1 METVRYSDCF
11 WKGGQMFRLAIG
23 ECLAQVSH
31 SIADAF
37 TVHSFSHPMDMVW
50 ATWHGFVE
58 VWAGMG
64 LPDVFRSIDQC
75 MRMSDAALRYG
86 CDIDNSIVFNP
97 KLPSPLFLLF
107 DYNRRIPPQD
117 LETAFRYL
125 YNIGYDI
132 EEKNSYGETLLLFA
146 ATQLRPSVVSILR
159 LVMEKGADLHTVG
172 LDNRGALHLAFA
184 APRRWGAWDSS
195 CTSACDH
202 ADVDHVQWAQE
213 ILETESKNYAGDYCD
228 HGLTPAPS
236 VVDDIQNNKLTYDDE
251 VQERFYWG
259 SGRVCLPTTGSIG
272 PVYHIK
278 RRRSEQYIDRD
289 EADDVDGVYLEV
301 METDDEGEDIEK
313 NDPGDDGDADDDD
326 DGENEDYEDDGEDED
341 YEYHDEDNN
350 NGTEAL
356 RIPQGYVL
364 YYDDRGDAV
373 IVREPLPILK
383 TRLRFKLLT
392 LLRAGCDPN
401 LLDKYGNS
409 PSDEARYHGLWPEWT
424 WALLNAGYVLDKD
437 SVRWEKR
444 VEDDVTSVS

>member
-1 METVRYSDCF
+1 
-11 WKGGQMFRLAIG
+11 
-23 ECLAQVSH
+23 
-31 SIADAF
+31 
-37 TVHSFSHPMDMVW
+37 MDMVW
-50 ATWHGFVE
+50 ATWHAFVE
-58 VWAGMG
+58 AWASTF

-75 MRMSDAALRYG
+75 IRMSDAALRYG
-86 CDIDNSIVFNP
+86 CDIDNSIVFNRL
-97 KLPSPLFLLF
+97 LPSPLFFLF
-107 DYNRRIPPQD
+107 YYDSEIPSQD

-125 YNIGYDI
+125 CNVGYDT
-132 EEKNSYGETLLLFA
+132 EGRDLRGATLFLIQATNLF
-146 ATQLRPSVVSILR
+146 PSVISMLR
-159 LVMEKGADLHTVG
+159 LLIEKGADLRAV
-172 LDNRGALHLAFA
+172 DSENRGALHFAFEV
-184 APRRWGAWDSS
+184 PEGWDAWDSS
-195 CTSACDH
+195 CTGDCAHANSDH
-202 ADVDHVQWAQE
+202 IGWAHQVFG
-213 ILETESKNYAGDYCD
+213 TESKDYAGDYCD

-289 EADDVDGVYLEV
+289 EADNVDGVYLEV
-301 METDDEGEDIEK
+301 VETDDEGEDNGE
-313 NDPGDDGDADDDD
+313 NDPGDDGDADDDDDDDDD

-341 YEYHDEDNN
+341 YEYHDEVNN

-392 LLRAGCDPN
+392 LLIAGCDPN
-401 LLDKYGNS
+401 LLAKYGDS
-409 PSDEARYHGLWPEWT
+409 PSDDARYHGLWPEWT

-437 SVRWEKR
+437 SDRWVKR
-444 VEDDVTSVS
+444 VEDEIAPVP